1 MSNNNNDGINRLEG
15 KLDKLDERLDGV
27 EKILVLQEANLKEHM
42 RRSDLLEE
50 MLSAFRN
57 DTEKEL
63 DPIKKH
69 VTKVQLALSW
79 TVKLFVAIA
88 AIAGFILTIIQ
99 ITKS

>member
-15 KLDKLDERLDGV
+15 KLDRLDERLDGV

-42 RRSDLLEE
+42 KRSDLLEE
-50 MLSAFRN
+50 MLMAFRDN
-57 DTEKEL
+57 TQKEL

-79 TVKLFVAIA
+79 SGKVFIGTA

-99 ITKS
+99 IVKS